1 MMPAQWFGREDG
13 GLGRAM
19 QAADLP
25 LLLAYAAAFAALHH
39 LARLWGGSGFF
50 SLWYP
55 AAGLRFAVLWRR
67 GVRITPGLMAAEV
80 LTDIASGLVP
90 WHGRGALHDLV
101 GACRSSLVS
110 GAVLGAVRVVAARR
124 PALALTPPM
133 RFGLAAVLAPTL
145 NALLVV
151 PCEWLFPRPWV
162 PSPSWPDLIISL
174 SSFVTG
180 DVLGILMVAP
190 ALLWL
195 ADRAEAPRP
204 VHWPPARDVAEAAIV
219 LAVGAAIT
227 SGLARAGLGVQ
238 AAPHLLAGAWVG
250 LRFGRVGAWFAIVVQ
265 AMMLLPW
272 SAMALDYPH
281 RLELHLGIASVVV
294 VTWIAGTFTDAQ
306 TAARADL
313 DRRNRMLFQAE
324 RLKTLRAMS
333 VAVIHEISQ
342 PLATLAIEASHL
354 NVRCA
359 GLDADLAESAELVD
373 RKARHLADMVRRL
386 RRFGGREVDKPS
398 LLPLETVVR
407 TARQIVGPE
416 LLRSG
421 GRIEIAA
428 IPPDCIVQAQE
439 IELTQA
445 LVNLLRNAIRAS
457 TRADPPAPAIGL
469 TVEADTLCAR
479 IEVSNAPA
487 GRTSAADNAN
497 GMGIGLAIARTII
510 EAHGGALHRRDG
522 AGRVRFVAELP
533 LVPVA
538 IA

>member
-1 MMPAQWFGREDG
+1 MSSGIQRRGRG
-13 GLGRAM
+13 GLGRTLRG
-19 QAADLP
+19 ADVS
-25 LLLAYAAAFAALHH
+25 LLVAYAAAFAALHH
-39 LARLWGGSGFF
+39 VARLWGGSGYF

-67 GVRITPGLMAAEV
+67 GVRMTPGLMMAEV
-80 LTDIASGLVP
+80 LTDMATGLVP
-90 WHGRGALHDLV
+90 WHGPEALHDIA

-110 GAVLGAVRVVAARR
+110 GAVLGALQALGARH
-124 PALALTPPM
+124 PESALSSPM
-133 RFGLAAVLAPTL
+133 RFGLAAILAPTL
-145 NALLVV
+145 NALMVV
-151 PCEWLFPRPWV
+151 PFDWLFPRPLV
-162 PSPSWPDLIISL
+162 PSQSVPALMISL

-195 ADRAEAPRP
+195 TDLADAPRP
-204 VHWPPARDVAEAAIV
+204 MRLPPARDVAEAAGV
-219 LAVGAAIT
+219 LALGAAVT
-227 SGLARAGLGVQ
+227 SGLAHAGLGVQ

-250 LRFGRVGAWFAIVVQ
+250 LRFGRVGAWFAILVQ
-265 AMMLLPW
+265 ALMLLPW
-272 SAMALDYPH
+272 SAMSLDYPH

-354 NVRCA
+354 NASCA
-359 GLDADLAESAELVD
+359 GLDPDLAESAKLVD
-373 RKARHLADMVRRL
+373 RKARHLSEMVRRL
-386 RRFGGREVDKPS
+386 RRFGGRDVDKPS
-398 LLPLETVVR
+398 PLPLETVVR

-421 GRIEIAA
+421 SRIEMAP
-428 IPPDCIVQAQE
+428 IPADCIVQAQE

-445 LVNLLRNAIRAS
+445 LVNLLRNAITAS
-457 TRADPPAPAIGL
+457 TRADPPATAIGL
-469 TVEADTLCAR
+469 TVQSDALSAA
-479 IEVSNAPA
+479 IEVSNAPI
-487 GRTSAADNAN
+487 SHAAAHDVSN

-510 EAHGGALHRRDG
+510 EAHGGALTRHDG
-522 AGRVRFVAELP
+522 PDRVRFVVELP
-533 LVPVA
+533 LVPMA